1 MRRGMIRVQTDR
13 PANPFH
19 RQIIPA
25 HLVSDDAQV
34 VQRVGMLLIR
44 RQDLPVKRLRFR
56 QPPRPV
62 ALKRQVEC
70 FWDRHRGDASPPLI
84 TIGFREKRGDF

>member
-1 MRRGMIRVQTDR
+1 MGCRIVRLNADGL
-13 PANPFH
+13 ANPLH
-19 RQIIPA
+19 GKIIPA

-34 VQRVGMLLIR
+34 VQRVGMLWIR

-84 TIGFREKRGDF
+84 TIGLREKRGDF